1 MDDITKTFYICFSY
15 KTYKMFYDGNAIL
28 QILLNA
34 IEHIRNIPKYIKS
47 KGLQFQFFE

>member
-1 MDDITKTFYICFSY
+1 MKC
-15 KTYKMFYDGNAIL
+15 GNAIL

-34 IEHIRNIPKYIKS
+34 IEHIHNIPKYIKS